1 MTARSAEV
9 PPADEAAR
17 IGAFCAR
24 HELPGLVDV
33 HTHFMPERVLTK
45 VWAFFDQL
53 TEHPEHGPM
62 RWPISYR
69 HDEARRLEILRSFGV
84 RRFTSLLYPHKP
96 QMAAWLNDWAT
107 DFARRTPDCAH
118 SATFYP
124 EESAADYVAKALA
137 EGAVIFK
144 AHVQVGGY
152 DPLDPLL
159 DKVWGQLADSGTPT
173 VIHCGNGPNRGRHT
187 GPEPIAEL
195 LRRHPRLP
203 LVIAHAGMP
212 EYADFLALVEK
223 NEHVWL
229 DTTMVFTD
237 FTERLMPFP
246 TELLPRLAD
255 RGDRVVLGTDF
266 PNIPYPYL
274 HQLEA
279 LERLELGGGWFR
291 RVCWD
296 NGVRLIGAP

>member
-1 MTARSAEV
+1 
-9 PPADEAAR
+9 
-17 IGAFCAR
+17 
-24 HELPGLVDV
+24 
-33 HTHFMPERVLTK
+33 MPQRVLDK

-53 TEHPEHGPM
+53 TEHPIAGPM

-69 HDEARRLEILRSFGV
+69 HEEWRRLEILRSLGV

-96 QMAAWLNDWAT
+96 EMAQWLNTWAAE
-107 DFARRTPDCAH
+107 FAAANPDCAH

-124 EESAADYVAKALA
+124 EESAADYVAEALA
-137 EGAVIFK
+137 AGAVIFK
-144 AHVQVGGY
+144 SHVQVGGY

-159 DKVWGQLADSGTPT
+159 DRVWGQLADSGTPT
-173 VIHCGNGPNRGRHT
+173 VIHCGNGPNRGRFT

-195 LRRHPRLP
+195 LRRHPGLP

-212 EYADFLALVEK
+212 EYAEFLALVE
-223 NEHVWL
+223 EHDQVWL

-237 FTERLMPFP
+237 FTERLMPYP
-246 TELLPRLAD
+246 TDLLPRLAA

-279 LERLELGGGWFR
+279 LERLELGSAWLR
-291 RVCWD
+291 EVCWD
-296 NGVRLIGAP
+296 NGVRLIGAPAPG